1 MIRAT
6 TNGVLKSYRYQ
17 LNQSTLRLNSSR
29 DTVLTQRNFNSYAE
43 DPSAAAE
50 SFQLRRTFMNVSTQ
64 LDISESTSRKFDTAY
79 SALDSVVSMVNNAEE
94 GSALR
99 AIFAAAND
107 ATGSGRTALG
117 TELMQLADNIVQSL
131 NCKYGDQYLFSGAD
145 GLTIPFTWEGEGADR
160 KLLYRGYDVDDPNNK
175 DTLDYISSQESRF
188 VDIGIG
194 LSEDENG
201 NLIHSSAFNSIF
213 QGIGALG
220 YGTDNENATDDATDP
235 GTTKNI
241 ANIIYQMGYILSQCD
256 EESGAWDSKK
266 DTTDANGNV
275 VSNADQE
282 KFKKLME
289 QFSLSSSELTK
300 YHVDMSTKANYLN
313 NNQSVLEDTAYT
325 LNEQILAIDQC
336 DLADAITSFSW
347 AQYCYNAALKM
358 GNSLLSE
365 SLMDYMS

>member
-79 SALDSVVSMVNNAEE
+79 SALDSVVSMVDNAEE

-99 AIFAAAND
+99 AIFAAATD
-107 ATGSGRTALG
+107 TTGSGRTALG
-117 TELMQLADNIVQSL
+117 TELIQLADSIVQSL

-145 GLTIPFTWEGEGADR
+145 GLSIPFTWEGEGANR
-160 KLLYRGYDVDDPNNK
+160 KLLYRGMDVDDPAK
-175 DTLDYISSQESRF
+175 QGTLDYISSNEFRF

-220 YGTDNENATDDATDP
+220 YGTDNGKATNDATDP

-241 ANIIYQMGYILSQCD
+241 ANIIYQMGYILTQCD
-256 EESGAWDSKK
+256 EDSGGAWDPTKN
-266 DTTDANGNV
+266 TTDANGNTI
-275 VSNADQE
+275 NTDQE

-289 QFSLSSSELTK
+289 QFTLSSSELKK
-300 YHVDMSTKANYLN
+300 YHVDMSTKANYLK
-313 NNQSVLEDTAYT
+313 NNQTVLEDTAYT
-325 LNEQILAIDQC
+325 LNEQILAVDQC

>member
-79 SALDSVVSMVNNAEE
+79 SALDSVVSMVDNAEE

-99 AIFAAAND
+99 AIFAAATD
-107 ATGSGRTALG
+107 TTGSGRTALG
-117 TELMQLADNIVQSL
+117 TELIQLADSIVQSL

-145 GLTIPFTWEGEGADR
+145 GLTIPFTWKGEGADR
-160 KLLYRGYDVDDPNNK
+160 KLYYRGNGVSDPAKK
-175 DTLDYISSQESRF
+175 DTLDYISDNESRF

-220 YGTDNENATDDATDP
+220 YDTTDD
-235 GTTKNI
+235 GTTRNI
-241 ANIIYQMGYILSQCD
+241 AEIIYQMGYILSQCD
-256 EESGAWDSKK
+256 EESGAWDSTK
-266 DTTDANGNV
+266 DTMDANGNV
-275 VSNADQE
+275 TGNTDQE

-289 QFSLSSSELTK
+289 QFSLSSSELKK
-300 YHVDMSTKANYLN
+300 YHVEMSTKANYLK

-325 LNEQILAIDQC
+325 LNEQILAVDQC